1 MSDNRSPRSHERWA
15 HFRLSVVG
23 SLLSAPPS
31 PGELDAELDRLAQK
45 VWRHPLTGAPV
56 RFGQS
61 TIERWYYEARAA
73 ANPVDALRRKLRQ
86 DSGRFRKIPD
96 EQAEALRLQYAQHP
110 SWSFKLH
117 LDNLASR
124 IESDPRLGK
133 PPSYATLR
141 RFMVAQG
148 LLRRRRA
155 RRAFERDVQT
165 VADREVRSFESEYT
179 GALWHLDFH
188 HGSRKVLLPKGE
200 WTTPILLAVMDD
212 RSRLICHAQWYLG
225 ETTESLIHGL
235 GQAFVKR
242 GLPRSLMS
250 DNGSAM
256 IAAET
261 NQGLARLSI
270 VHHTTLPYSPYQNG
284 KQESF
289 WGQVEGR
296 LLPMIEGH
304 VDLTLS
310 FLNQATQAW
319 MEMEY
324 NQKIHSETGQT
335 PLARWLDGPSVG
347 RDCPGVDDLRLAFTS
362 ATTRSQRQSDG
373 TVSIAGARFE
383 IPSRFRH
390 ISKVHL
396 RYASW
401 DLTHVWLVDE
411 RTDIVL
417 ARIYPLDKARN
428 ADGFRRTVAAVSPA
442 PIDEPS
448 GIAPL
453 LRQYM
458 SDYAATGLPPAYIP
472 KEES

>member
-1 MSDNRSPRSHERWA
+1 MSDSQAPRSHERWA

-31 PGELDAELDRLAQK
+31 SGDLDAELGRLARK
-45 VWRHPLTGAPV
+45 AWRHPITGAPV

-61 TIERWYYEARAA
+61 TIERWYYEARAV
-73 ANPVDALRRKLRQ
+73 ANPVDVLRRKLRQ
-86 DSGRFRKIPD
+86 DSGRFRRFPD
-96 EQAEALRLQYAQHP
+96 TLAEVLRRQYAQHP
-110 SWSFKLH
+110 RWSFKLH
-117 LDNLASR
+117 LDNLASLV
-124 IESDPRLGK
+124 ESDSSLGK

-148 LLRRRRA
+148 LLRQRRVRRA
-155 RRAFERDVQT
+155 REREMRT
-165 VADREVRSFESEYT
+165 VAAREVRSFESEYI

-200 WTTPILLAVMDD
+200 WMTPILLAVMDD
-212 RSRLICHAQWYLG
+212 RSRLICHAQWYLD
-225 ETTESLIHGL
+225 ETTESLVHGL

-261 NQGLARLSI
+261 TQGLARLSI

-304 VDLTLS
+304 PDLALS
-310 FLNQATQAW
+310 FLNQATQAF

-324 NQKIHSETGQT
+324 NQKIHSETGKT

-347 RDCPGVDDLRLAFTS
+347 RDCPSVDDLRLAFTA

-373 TVSIAGARFE
+373 TVSIEGARFE
-383 IPSRFRH
+383 IPSRFH
-390 ISKVHL
+390 HLKKVHL

-411 RTDIVL
+411 RTEIVL

-428 ADGFRRTVAAVSPA
+428 ADGFRGTVEAVSPA
-442 PIDEPS
+442 PINETS

-453 LRQYM
+453 LRKYM

-472 KEES
+472 KEET